1 MADNRSRES
10 RSWNMSRIPSKDTK
24 IEVQVRKYLF
34 HKGFRY
40 RKNVRKLPGCPDIVL
55 PKYRSVIFVNGCYWH
70 RHPFCKIATMPKTNT
85 EFWQQK
91 FDRNVARD
99 RKHYAELESAG
110 WNVIVIWGCEVQKNF
125 EINMQRVV
133 RELEEN
139 YIEIATLRGSQRR

>member
-1 MADNRSRES
+1 M
-10 RSWNMSRIPSKDTK
+10 
-24 IEVQVRKYLF
+24 
-34 HKGFRY
+34 
-40 RKNVRKLPGCPDIVL
+40 

-70 RHPFCKIATMPKTNT
+70 RHPFCKIATTPKTNT

-99 RKHYAELESAG
+99 REHYAELESAG

-139 YIEIATLRGSQRR
+139 YIEIATLHGSQRR